1 VLDILLLFR
10 NTICNLVAHP
20 VVSLSMKNNPL
31 PHRLPVTVLSGF
43 LGAGKTTLLNHI
55 LTNRDSLKVAVIV
68 NDMSDINIDAQLVE
82 RGDARLDR
90 AQEKLVE
97 MSNGCICCTLRED
110 LLEQVQ
116 QLAVDNRYDYLIIE
130 STGIG
135 EPMPVAATF
144 AYTDET
150 GQSLSQVTRLDTMVT
165 VVDAANFLAH
175 IDSSEDLQQRGLAA
189 DESDDRTIVD
199 LLIDQVEFANVL
211 ILNKTDLITADQLG
225 IIEGLLSK
233 LNPGATLLRSQFGVV
248 QPSQILD
255 TELFDFEKASQSPG
269 WIQELSGNHTPET
282 EEYGIKSFTYRRD
295 RPFHPERFS
304 ACIQED
310 WPGVVR
316 SKGFFW
322 LASRSMLAGAW
333 SQAGGSC
340 RTEPAGFWAEHEGE
354 DSKEAP
360 QPTTRAQGKQ
370 ELVLIGVNMDQS
382 KLTAMLDTCLLTD
395 EEMAL
400 GEENWRHFPDPF
412 SPWVVCADEEESNSL
427 GS

>member
-1 VLDILLLFR
+1 LHIQTPSF
-10 NTICNLVAHP
+10 
-20 VVSLSMKNNPL
+20 SMNNNSSPL

-68 NDMSDINIDAQLVE
+68 NDMSEVNIDAQLVE

-110 LLEQVQ
+110 LLEQVR
-116 QLAVDNRYDYLIIE
+116 QLAAENRYDYLIIE

-144 AYTDET
+144 AHTDET
-150 GQSLSQVTRLDTMVT
+150 GQSLSQVARLDTMVT

-175 IDSSEDLQQRGLAA
+175 IESSEDLQQRGLGA

-199 LLIDQVEFANVL
+199 LLIDQVEFANIL
-211 ILNKTDLITADQLG
+211 ILNKTDLISSEQLT
-225 IIEGLLSK
+225 IVEALLRK
-233 LNPGATLLRSQFGVV
+233 LNPSATLLRSQFGIV
-248 QPSQILD
+248 QPSLILD
-255 TELFDFEKASQSPG
+255 TQLFDFEKASQSPG
-269 WIQELSGNHTPET
+269 WLQELSGNHTPET
-282 EEYGIKSFTYRRD
+282 EEYGITSFTYKRD

-322 LASRSMLAGAW
+322 LASRSTLAGAW

-340 RTEPAGFWAEHEGE
+340 RTEPAGFWTEHEGDDGE
-354 DSKEAP
+354 ETL
-360 QPTTRAQGKQ
+360 QPTPRVQGKQ

-400 GEENWRHFPDPF
+400 GEEKWRKFPDPF
-412 SPWVVCADEEESNSL
+412 SPWVVSTEEEENTDDPTAQSKL
-427 GS
+427 AHAAT